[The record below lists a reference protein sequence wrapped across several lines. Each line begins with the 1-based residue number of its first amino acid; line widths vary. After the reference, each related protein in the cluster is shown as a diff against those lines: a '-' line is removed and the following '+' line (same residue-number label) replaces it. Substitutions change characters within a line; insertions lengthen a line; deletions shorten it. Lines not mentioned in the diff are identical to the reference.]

1 MSTETDPGVRG
12 KKLSKSSD
20 DTLERR
26 NQSMEKV
33 LDTMIAWVR
42 SVQSGAEDQDER
54 LAAWEKRSLEHGR
67 QFGW

>member
-1 MSTETDPGVRG
+1 MSEVDPGIRG

-26 NQSMEKV
+26 NRSMEKV
-33 LDTMIAWVR
+33 LDAMIAWVR
-42 SVQSGAEDQDER
+42 SVQSGAEDAEEK
-54 LAAWEKRSLEHGR
+54 LAAWEKRSLEHAR

>member
-1 MSTETDPGVRG
+1 VSGDPGIKG

-26 NQSMEKV
+26 NRSMEKV
-33 LDTMIAWVR
+33 LDAMIAWAR
-42 SVQSGAEDQDER
+42 SRTEED
-54 LAAWEKRSLEHGR
+54 LAAWEKRSLEHER